1 MKAVWYEKLG
11 PADKVLQFGEMPDP
25 DPGPGEV
32 LVKLH
37 TSGVNPI
44 DVKVRMGARGDM
56 AAPRIVPHFD
66 GAGVIEAVGSGVQE
80 SRIGE
85 RVWIYGAQWEREF
98 GTAAERIAL
107 PEKQAVPLP
116 EKASFDDGA
125 CLGIPALT
133 AYGAVFS
140 DGSVKGKTVMVTGGA
155 GAVGR
160 YAVQFAKL
168 GGAETIATVSSD
180 EKAEIAKSAG
190 ASHVLNY
197 RQQDVAA
204 KVAEI
209 TQGNGIDLIVEVEF
223 GGNLPTSIAC
233 LKTGGTIASYA
244 SQAVPEP
251 TLPFYTLMYN
261 AIVLRHVL
269 VFRLS
274 DSVIE
279 QAITDINRWM
289 ESGEL
294 THHVGPRFLLAETVA
309 AHQALEA
316 GAVGKVLVDV

>member
-1 MKAVWYEKLG
+1 MKAVWYEKPG

-56 AAPRIVPHFD
+56 AAPRIIPHFD
-66 GAGVIEAVGSGVQE
+66 GAGMIEAVGSGVQE

-125 CLGIPALT
+125 CLGIPTLT

-155 GAVGR
+155 GAVSR

-168 GGAETIATVSSD
+168 GGAETITTVSSD

-197 RQQDVAA
+197 MRQDVAA
-204 KVAEI
+204 EVTEI

-251 TLPFYTLMYN
+251 TLPFYTLMYK

-294 THHVGPRFLLAETVA
+294 THHVGPRFPLSETVA
-309 AHQALEA
+309 AHQAVEA